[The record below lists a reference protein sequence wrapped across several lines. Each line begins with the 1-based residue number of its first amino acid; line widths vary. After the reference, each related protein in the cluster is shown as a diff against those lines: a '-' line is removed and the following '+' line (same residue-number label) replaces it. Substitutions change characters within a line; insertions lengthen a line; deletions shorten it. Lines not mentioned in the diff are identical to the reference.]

1 MVGFAAETNNLL
13 KNTLNKRANKKCDWL
28 LGNLVSE
35 KKGFGDSKNKIILIK
50 NGKVIK
56 WPTLSKSNIAKR
68 LVKEISIFFKNE

>member
-1 MVGFAAETNNLL
+1 M
-13 KNTLNKRANKKCDWL
+13 